1 MNDLMIEQEREIEPL
16 QLEEMKD
23 EDMTSRKQI
32 RELKKNEVDEEKKE
46 REAGYLKA
54 KAKEEVKNRGLR
66 TKHADVPQEGVYDDP
81 LLSDTLLRARKV
93 VLGQRKQTIDEV
105 KNVICFDCRLLNVFE
120 KNEKKKV

>member
-1 MNDLMIEQEREIEPL
+1 MNEVMIVQEREIEPL
-16 QLEEMKD
+16 QLEEIKD

-32 RELKKNEVDEEKKE
+32 RELKKDEVDEEKKE
-46 REAGYLKA
+46 REAGYMKA

-66 TKHADVPQEGVYDDP
+66 NKHADVPQEGVYDDP

-105 KNVICFDCRLLNVFE
+105 ENMRGFDYRLLSVFE
-120 KNEKKKV
+120 KNEKKKE